1 MRLLPRALGAT
12 VWLLWVG
19 LWLSPLTAR
28 ADPSPRVVALAPH
41 LAELVCA
48 AGACETLVGRVA
60 YTDYPEPVLALPEVG
75 NAFAVNLE
83 ALVALQPDLV
93 LAWDGGTSAATIEQL
108 QRVGV
113 PVEPVRVEALDDIA
127 AALRSLGRRLGTEGP
142 AQIAA
147 TAFERELESLRERYR
162 GMPPVK
168 VFYQIELQP
177 MFSISRRSPIGQAI
191 ELCAGENLFADLEG
205 IAAPVNAEAVIA
217 RAPEVIVYSDYEDA
231 EALHQW
237 WQRFAGVPAVATQQL
252 HAVPAELLARATP
265 RMLGGV
271 RALCEVVDQARSA
284 YH

>member
-1 MRLLPRALGAT
+1 MSAFLRRSRA
-12 VWLLWVG
+12 VPWLLILG
-19 LWLSPLTAR
+19 LCSYSFSAR
-28 ADPSPRVVALAPH
+28 ADDKPRVVALAPH

-48 AGACETLVGRVA
+48 AGACDTLVGRVA
-60 YTDYPEPVLALPEVG
+60 YTDYPDAVLALPEVG

-93 LAWDGGTSAATIEQL
+93 LAWDGGTSVATIEQL
-108 QRVGV
+108 ERVGL
-113 PVEPVRVEALDDIA
+113 RVEAVQVEMLDDIA
-127 AALRSLGRRLGTEGP
+127 GALRLLGQRLGTESE
-142 AQIAA
+142 AQFAA
-147 TAFERELESLRERYR
+147 AAYERELAQLRAQHH
-162 GMPPVK
+162 GLSPVK

-191 ELCAGENLFADLEG
+191 ALCAGENLFADLEG

-217 RAPEVIVYSDYEDA
+217 RGPEVIVYSDHEDA

-237 WQRFAGVPAVATQQL
+237 WQRFAAVPAVAKQQL

-271 RALCEVVDQARSA
+271 RALCEVVDRARTA
-284 YH
+284 HR

>member
-1 MRLLPRALGAT
+1 MKVCLRRYRAVSGLLIL
-12 VWLLWVG
+12 G
-19 LWLSPLTAR
+19 LWACAFSTR
-28 ADPSPRVVALAPH
+28 ADEKPRVVALAPH

-48 AGACETLVGRVA
+48 AGACDTLVGRVA
-60 YTDYPEPVLALPEVG
+60 YTDYPDAVLALPEVG

-93 LAWDGGTSAATIEQL
+93 LAWDGGTSAATTEQL
-108 QRVGV
+108 QRVGLN
-113 PVEPVRVEALDDIA
+113 VEAVQVEALDDIA
-127 AALRSLGRRLGTEGP
+127 GALRSLGQRLGTETH
-142 AQIAA
+142 ALSAA
-147 TAFERELESLRERYR
+147 AAYERELARLRARYR
-162 GMPPVK
+162 GLPSVK

-191 ELCAGENLFADLEG
+191 ELCGAENLFADLDG

-217 RAPEVIVYSDYEDA
+217 RAPEVIVYSDHEDA

-237 WQRFAGVPAVATQQL
+237 WQRFAAVPAVAKQQL

-271 RALCEVVDQARSA
+271 RALCEAVDRARA
-284 YH
+284 AHR